1 MTMDEVILSKTT
13 KGKGKTRDRSGK
25 TGKRSEEQDRE
36 STYSFQNYD
45 SRRLLMFLYQGWY
58 LHEKKETSFLISR
71 MANFGL
77 PATSLFEI

>member
-1 MTMDEVILSKTT
+1 MDDVILSKTA
-13 KGKGKTRDRSGK
+13 KDKGKTHDRSGK

-45 SRRLLMFLYQGWY
+45 SRRLLMFFYQGWY
-58 LHEKKETSFLISR
+58 LHEEMETSFLISR